1 MNLKGANLGPGTV
14 DRLGEGRVELTRI
27 WEVGEEKS
35 GIIRS
40 GGFDGQNA
48 TNVHKRIQAAGIST
62 YLRTSG
68 KSKTQIA
75 RDLGISDSALNK

>member
-62 YLRTSG
+62 ICAPVERVKHKLRE
-68 KSKTQIA
+68 I
-75 RDLGISDSALNK
+75 LGFLIVH